1 MANPNSPFG
10 LKAVRHLSGGNIQ
23 SNTYPI
29 ASGYNT
35 NIGYGDPVLM
45 ANDGTITI
53 AIGTAGTP
61 SPTCIGV
68 FGGVQYTDSAGI
80 NQFKPFWPANTV
92 ATNVKAIVYD
102 DPNIIFAIQSD
113 STGIAEGDV
122 GQQVDVTIGATN
134 TATGKS
140 ATVLGAAA
148 GTGTTGKH
156 LRVLRL
162 VNDGMNAWGAYAV
175 VEVIWS
181 ENAYKGVISGVGGI

>member
-1 MANPNSPFG
+1 MANPNNPFG

-45 ANDGTITI
+45 AADGTITI

-61 SPTCIGV
+61 SPTCIGF
-68 FGGVQYTDSAGI
+68 FGGVSFKDAAGI
-80 NQFKPFWPANTV
+80 TWFKPYWPANQV
-92 ATNVKAIVYD
+92 ATEVKAIIYD
-102 DPNIIFAIQSD
+102 DPNIIMSIQSD
-113 STGIAEGDV
+113 ATGIAAADV

-134 TATGKS
+134 TLTGKS
-140 ATVLGAAA
+140 STVLGAAA
-148 GTGTTGKH
+148 GTATTGKH

-162 VNDGMNAWGAYAV
+162 VDDGLNTWGPYAV